1 VSKYKISIV
10 VKGFLRV
17 YIVNYG
23 FRDLIY
29 LVGILFLINNVWLEY
44 YIILSLLLIIANHIR
59 FYNYYNRMILT
70 SRYFNYPYIFIY
82 PLMHFILDFLI
93 SCLIL
98 LLIMPDLIS
107 VVMWLLL
114 SSFIVN
120 LLRSLL

>member
-1 VSKYKISIV
+1 MSKYKTAII

-29 LVGILFLINNVWLEY
+29 LLGILFFINTVWLEY
-44 YIILSLLLIIANHIR
+44 YIVLSLLLIMANHIR
-59 FYNYYNRMILT
+59 FYKNYNRMILT
-70 SRYFNYPYIFIY
+70 SRLFNYPYIFIY
-82 PLMHFILDFLI
+82 SLMHFILDFII
-93 SCLIL
+93 SFFIL
-98 LLIMPDLIS
+98 LFVMPDLIS

-120 LLRSLL
+120 LLKSLL